1 MSPHPDESGPEPDD
15 RLFVRPYVVVPQ
27 DPAAPAYPAWPAIPG
42 AAPEAAEESTQPL
55 PRVPAAPPAAP
66 AATEARRAPGRRAGR
81 LPLAALALVAVAAG
95 AGTLVFLT
103 GGPEPE
109 SDPAPVRPDVA
120 LPALP
125 ARSPG
130 AGDPEVRAQAATAK
144 PSASGASRGPSPS
157 PSTAKPSTSPTGKA
171 SDGPAKQPGG
181 SGTLRPGDK
190 GPEVRELQERL
201 YAQGFTYV
209 RITGVYDGQT
219 KRGVSQLQHDRDI
232 KGDPNG
238 VYGPATRAAFG

>member
-15 RLFVRPYVVVPQ
+15 RLFVRPYV
-27 DPAAPAYPAWPAIPG
+27 AASDGPSGAHPVWPMFPEPDE
-42 AAPEAAEESTQPL
+42 APTVPL
-55 PRVPAAPPAAP
+55 PRVSAAPPADP
-66 AATEARRAPGRRAGR
+66 AARALRPEPRRRSSR
-81 LPLAALALVAVAAG
+81 LPLAGLALLALA
-95 AGTLVFLT
+95 GTGLLVFLI
-103 GGPEPE
+103 GGSEPE
-109 SDPAPVRPDVA
+109 TEPSSGRPDLA

-130 AGDPEVRAQAATAK
+130 AGEPDVRSQAAGAS
-144 PSASGASRGPSPS
+144 PSAAKRSPS
-157 PSTAKPSTSPTGKA
+157 PSSSSAKPSTSAATGTPTT
-171 SDGPAKQPGG
+171 PGTG

-190 GPEVRELQERL
+190 GPEVRALQERL
-201 YAQGFTYV
+201 YEQGFTYV
-209 RITGVYDGQT
+209 RVTGVYDSQT

>member
-1 MSPHPDESGPEPDD
+1 MSPHIHESGPEPED
-15 RLFVRPYVVVPQ
+15 RLFVRPYVSASEGPSGS
-27 DPAAPAYPAWPAIPG
+27 AYPAWPTL
-42 AAPEAAEESTQPL
+42 PEAPEESTQPL
-55 PRVPAAPPAAP
+55 PRVPAAPPAGPVAAAP
-66 AATEARRAPGRRAGR
+66 RRRAPERRGSR
-81 LPLAALALVAVAAG
+81 LPLAVLALVVLAAG
-95 AGTLVFLT
+95 AGTLVFLM
-103 GGPEPE
+103 GGPEAE
-109 SDPAPVRPDVA
+109 TTRAAVRPDLD
-120 LPALP
+120 LPQLP

-130 AGDPEVRAQAATAK
+130 AGDLEVRSRAATAK
-144 PSASGASRGPSPS
+144 PSAPTRSPSASASAKPSAS
-157 PSTAKPSTSPTGKA
+157 PSTSAPAKPE
-171 SDGPAKQPGG
+171 KQPPGD
-181 SGTLRPGDK
+181 SGTLRPGDR